1 MNKVNDNQNLET
13 NFSEIT
19 EMIKSARQKVYKLVN
34 TELITLYWNIGEYI
48 SKKVESSEWGKSVV
62 DNLATYIEKN
72 NPEIRGFSNK
82 NLWRM
87 KQFYETYKYNPK
99 LSALLRELSWTNN
112 LIILSRCK
120 IIEEKEF
127 YINLSIKDRY
137 SSRELERQIDS
148 SYFQRYM
155 LSDIKASPVVREINT
170 DVASVFKD
178 NYVME
183 FLDLPQD
190 FSEKDLQ
197 KSIIKNLKNFLL
209 EFGRDFAFIGE
220 EYRVQVGNSDFFID
234 LLFYHRDLQ
243 CLVAFELKITEF
255 KPEYLGKLNFYL
267 EALDRDVKKPHE
279 NPSVG
284 VILCTSKDNDV
295 VEYSLS
301 RNISPALVAEYQ
313 TKLPDK
319 KLLEQK
325 LHEFLMLK
333 EERS

>member
-1 MNKVNDNQNLET
+1 MSSKILET
-13 NFSEIT
+13 NFSEIS

-62 DNLATYIEKN
+62 DNLADYIKLTQ
-72 NPEIRGFSNK
+72 PDIKGFSNK

-87 KQFYETYKYNPK
+87 KQFYETYIDNPK
-99 LSALLRELSWTNN
+99 LSPVVRELSWTNN

-120 IIEEKEF
+120 TIEEKEF
-127 YINLSIKDRY
+127 YINLSIKERY
-137 SSRELERQIDS
+137 SKRELERQIDS

-155 LSDIKASPVVREINT
+155 LSDIKVSPVAREIAPE
-170 DVASVFKD
+170 VSLAFKD
-178 NYVME
+178 SYVME

-197 KSIIKNLKNFLL
+197 KSIIKNLKNFIL

-284 VILCTSKDNDV
+284 VILCASKDNDV

>member
-1 MNKVNDNQNLET
+1 MSNLTDNQNFKKD
-13 NFSEIT
+13 FSEIA
-19 EMIKSARQKVYKLVN
+19 EMIKSAQQRVLKLIN
-34 TELITLYWNIGEYI
+34 TELIELYWNIGEYI
-48 SKKVESSEWGKSVV
+48 SKKVQSSEWGKSVV
-62 DNLATYIEKN
+62 DNLAIYIEQN
-72 NPEIRGFSNK
+72 YPELKGFSNK
-82 NLWRM
+82 NIWRM
-87 KQFYETYKYNPK
+87 KQFYETYNNNKK
-99 LSALLRELSWTNN
+99 LSPLVRELSWTNN

-120 IIEEKEF
+120 TIEEKEF
-127 YINLSIKDRY
+127 YIYLSIKEKY
-137 SSRELERQIDS
+137 SKRELERQIDS

-155 LSDIKASPVVREINT
+155 LSDIKVSPVAKEINPDIST
-170 DVASVFKD
+170 AFKD
-178 NYVME
+178 SYVLE
-183 FLDLPQD
+183 FLDLPKN

-197 KSIIKNLKNFLL
+197 KSIIKNLKDFIL
-209 EFGRDFAFIGE
+209 EFGGDFAFIGE
-220 EYRVQVGNSDFFID
+220 EYRVQVGNTDFFID

-267 EALDRDVKKPHE
+267 EALDRDIKKDHE

-284 VILCTSKDNDV
+284 VILCASKDNDV

-319 KLLEQK
+319 KLLELK